1 MTGRRWRVGSAIT
14 AAAAVAL
21 AATLLLHRLVPG
33 ALGTALDSGLPW
45 LGLLVPAPLAVAALR
60 RSSRA
65 FVICL
70 LPAGCW
76 AAMFGPVLVPRSAAD
91 HHDLRVATLNLGAAN
106 PSPAAALGAVVDAA
120 PDVLVLQE
128 LTRANLAAAQ
138 AALDAGYPY
147 RAVTGTVGLWS
158 TLPLTDPA
166 PVDIGIGWTRA
177 LRVSVPSADG
187 PVRLYAAHLASAR
200 PAATAERDQT
210 IAALTAAVA
219 ADESP
224 RVLVAGDLNTATTDR
239 QFDAFAPLRDT
250 QQEAGA
256 GFGFTWPA
264 ELPVLRPDHIL
275 QRGMSTQRSWVLR
288 APGSDHRA
296 VLAELD
302 TA

>member
-1 MTGRRWRVGSAIT
+1 MDRRQVRVGSAVT
-14 AAAAVAL
+14 AVAAVTL
-21 AATLLLHRLVPG
+21 AAVLALHRLVPG

-60 RSSRA
+60 RSSRT
-65 FVICL
+65 FVVCL
-70 LPAGCW
+70 LPAVFW

-91 HHDLRVATLNLGAAN
+91 HHDLRVATLNLGAGN
-106 PSPAAALGAVVDAA
+106 PSPGPAVRAVLAAA

-128 LTRANLAAAQ
+128 LTPANLAAARRE
-138 AALDAGYPY
+138 LAGGYAY
-147 RAVTGTVGLWS
+147 HAVTGTVGLWS
-158 TLPLTDPA
+158 TLPLTEPG

-177 LRVSVPSADG
+177 LRVTVPSADG
-187 PVRLYAAHLASAR
+187 PVRVYAAHLASAR

-210 IAALTAAVA
+210 IAALAAALA

>member
-1 MTGRRWRVGSAIT
+1 MDRRRWRVGSAVT
-14 AAAAVAL
+14 AVAAVAL
-21 AATLLLHRLVPG
+21 TAALALHRLVPG

-45 LGLLVPAPLAVAALR
+45 LGLLVPALLTVAALR
-60 RSSRA
+60 RSTRT
-65 FVICL
+65 FLVCL
-70 LPAGCW
+70 LPAVFW

-106 PSPAAALGAVVDAA
+106 PRPEAALREVVEAA

-128 LTRANLAAAQ
+128 LTRKNLAAAQ
-138 AALDAGYPY
+138 TVLAERYAYH
-147 RAVTGTVGLWS
+147 AVTGTVGLWS
-158 TLPLTDPA
+158 TLPLTETS

-177 LRVSVPSADG
+177 LRATVPTADG
-187 PVRLYAAHLASAR
+187 PVRIYAAHLASAR
-200 PAATAERDQT
+200 PAATEERDET
-210 IAALTAAVA
+210 IAALAGAVTADDSA
-219 ADESP
+219 
-224 RVLVAGDLNTATTDR
+224 RLLVVGDLNTATTDR
-239 QFDAFAPLRDT
+239 QFDAFATLRDT